1 MGLIM
6 GWLEDDLRKYENE
19 QVENENFWDSLVD
32 KAINELKFCYKL
44 NEEDLE
50 DVLRDIL
57 GDTDYDWDDLKWLKE
72 KVIQSK
78 EWEDNQNGE

>member
-1 MGLIM
+1 M
-6 GWLEDDLRKYENE
+6 GWLEEDLRKYENE
-19 QVENENFWDSLVD
+19 QVENENYWDSLVG

-57 GDTDYDWDDLKWLKE
+57 DDADYDWDDLKWLKE
-72 KVIQSK
+72 KVMQSK
-78 EWEDNQNGE
+78 EWEDNQSEVE

>member
-1 MGLIM
+1 MS
-6 GWLEDDLRKYENE
+6 WLEDDLRKYENE

-50 DVLRDIL
+50 DILRDIL
-57 GDTDYDWDDLKWLKE
+57 DDADYDWDDLKWLKE
-72 KVIQSK
+72 KVMQSK
-78 EWEDNQNGE
+78 EWEDNQSEVE